1 MALGAASATAALRE
15 MDAVEEPETRP
26 QLSESEIKTVK
37 KELRALQKQAE
48 DDNTD
53 ASKMT
58 AQDLANKIAV
68 SNGLFSRLKF
78 AQKNSSL
85 AVIDSR
91 IMAMHSETAMKIGKQ
106 ARAEANA
113 FEPGDF
119 FEPLRD
125 MLGLGAQM
133 LEDMDVDEDEAVP
146 NVRHGGKLG
155 DWAKIGWLAVRRS
168 KRAPGV
174 EFMNGMMAIEHKKRI
189 VNRKA
194 RQRQAAG
201 PEVRPQEIRQEDMT
215 KAANPTITNTKALT
229 VLLEKQDGE
238 VNFFEWVVNPRSFG
252 QTVENMFYTS
262 FLVREGIAAID
273 VKDDGSGIP
282 MISYDIQGEERPD
295 SSGFPA
301 IPVVSCDPPSEEDK
315 KAQYDEEGNVTRE
328 ALTRRQVVMEMTM
341 DVWQEAIELFNIA
354 KGIIPHREEAE
365 EQKPSASGW
374 YA

>member
-1 MALGAASATAALRE
+1 
-15 MDAVEEPETRP
+15 
-26 QLSESEIKTVK
+26 
-37 KELRALQKQAE
+37 
-48 DDNTD
+48 
-53 ASKMT
+53 MT
-58 AQDLANKIAV
+58 AKDLATKIAE
-68 SNGLFSRLKF
+68 SDKLFHRLKY

-85 AVIDSR
+85 AVIDSK

-106 ARAEANA
+106 ARAAANA

-125 MLGLGAQM
+125 ILGLGAQM
-133 LEDMDVDEDEAVP
+133 LEDMDVDEDEAMP

-174 EFMNGMMAIEHKKRI
+174 EFMNGMMAIEHKKRVI
-189 VNRKA
+189 NRTA
-194 RQRQAAG
+194 RQPQAVG

-215 KAANPTITNTKALT
+215 KAANPTITNTKGLT
-229 VLLEKQDGE
+229 KLLEEQDGE
-238 VNFFEWVVNPRSFG
+238 VNFFEWVVNPKSFG

-282 MISYDIQGEERPD
+282 VIY
-295 SSGFPA
+295 
-301 IPVVSCDPPSEEDK
+301 SCDPPSEEDK
-315 KAQYDEEGNVTRE
+315 RALYDEAGNVLRE

-341 DVWQEAIELFNIA
+341 DVWQEAIELFNIK
-354 KGIIPHREEAE
+354 KGIIPHRQEEV